1 MSGSETAKKPKVKN
15 GKDDEENDIQ
25 MDHWYTC
32 DNLAETTRQLKLS
45 EEEKA
50 IDKSI
55 ESEND
60 ADMEV
65 EDIAL
70 ERTFLLTTVFKYS
83 SSDPLRMNT
92 TDQIKRLLP
101 TDKETEAELGAQF
114 LKSLLQNITTYM
126 EFDRRGSVTAH
137 LQDVLKA
144 AKMLGFTVPAS
155 MHDPLLDWSSM
166 CGDRQIT
173 PLEIC
178 DLDPDP
184 DESEGNEFLASNEIR
199 RIVCDVLSRKHG
211 SVVDDANGE
220 FDEEDDAD
228 IKIVI
233 EHAHLGLF
241 LLQKE
246 CKSLFDKAEDDSG
259 IFVQPTFRLSVED
272 FALAFHFVSINET
285 PKNDIAVTRS
295 AMNLIQQ
302 LMEVVIFGN
311 LGLNVVRDG
320 VSPCDSPS
328 LLTLELD
335 GIKFECQLYSPS
347 DVFYTEFTEDSND
360 DDDDHD
366 EWVPNVT
373 DGEDDNDEDDD
384 SFADEANIT
393 TVDLLRS
400 T

>member
-1 MSGSETAKKPKVKN
+1 MEAEGN
-15 GKDDEENDIQ
+15 G
-25 MDHWYTC
+25 
-32 DNLAETTRQLKLS
+32 
-45 EEEKA
+45 
-50 IDKSI
+50 
-55 ESEND
+55 
-60 ADMEV
+60 
-65 EDIAL
+65 L
-70 ERTFLLTTVFKYS
+70 ELTPYLTTIFNCS

-101 TDKETEAELGAQF
+101 TDKETEVELGAQF
-114 LKSLLQNITTYM
+114 LKTLMSNTFKYM
-126 EFDRRGSVTAH
+126 GYDKRWTIRFV
-137 LQDVLKA
+137 DVLKA

-155 MHDPLLDWSSM
+155 MHDPLLNWSSM
-166 CGDRQIT
+166 YGDHQLT
-173 PLEIC
+173 LFEIC
-178 DLDPDP
+178 HLYS
-184 DESEGNEFLASNEIR
+184 DESERCSEFLSPNEMRRMVRDFITR
-199 RIVCDVLSRKHG
+199 RIDFGEPSDVY
-211 SVVDDANGE
+211 
-220 FDEEDDAD
+220 DAD
-228 IKIVI
+228 RKFVI
-233 EHAHLGLF
+233 EYDEKGLF

-246 CKSLFDKAEDDSG
+246 CKSLFDKAEDESG
-259 IFVQPTFRLSVED
+259 IFVQPTFRLSVKD
-272 FALAFHFVSINET
+272 FAEAFHFVTNNELR
-285 PKNDIAVTRS
+285 NDIYSAATRS

-335 GIKFECQLYSPS
+335 GIKFESQLYSPS

>member
-1 MSGSETAKKPKVKN
+1 VILIP
-15 GKDDEENDIQ
+15 I
-25 MDHWYTC
+25 
-32 DNLAETTRQLKLS
+32 
-45 EEEKA
+45 
-50 IDKSI
+50 
-55 ESEND
+55 
-60 ADMEV
+60 
-65 EDIAL
+65 
-70 ERTFLLTTVFKYS
+70 
-83 SSDPLRMNT
+83 
-92 TDQIKRLLP
+92 P
-101 TDKETEAELGAQF
+101 T
-114 LKSLLQNITTYM
+114 N
-126 EFDRRGSVTAH
+126 
-137 LQDVLKA
+137 
-144 AKMLGFTVPAS
+144 
-155 MHDPLLDWSSM
+155 
-166 CGDRQIT
+166 
-173 PLEIC
+173 
-178 DLDPDP
+178 
-184 DESEGNEFLASNEIR
+184 
-199 RIVCDVLSRKHG
+199 VLSRKHG